1 MTLPVAYLKA
11 SQTAQPTTLEGFAGY
26 PGDAQSR
33 SASVMLSDGTIA
45 LTQWNELNLGFG
57 NVQYYTE
64 TKYFTADGVWISS
77 LPAVREQ
84 VLDSAI
90 SARDSSFGIKEL
102 IALPGGRN
110 FAYTYN
116 YKNILYLHIAGKNV
130 VLNTNSGYKIS
141 VLPDGGFAF
150 VYEYQTDIRALVLD
164 KNGSVVG
171 SEFVVNTNTAG
182 IQSHYDV
189 TALADGRFMV
199 TWATAPDSQFP
210 SFDVH
215 GQIFDSRTSPLLMVS
230 TASSSAMLYGTAYND
245 NITGGTYDDTLFGG
259 AGNDS
264 LSGSLGND
272 VLMGED
278 GVDKLTGGEGHDTLI
293 GGSGGDVLNG
303 SGGSDIASY
312 ESSSSGVYASL
323 NAPNLNT
330 GHAKDDSYISI
341 EGLAGSSYDDTL
353 EGGGNSDALYGRD
366 GNDLLIGGG
375 DTDFLHG
382 GAGADTLDGGAGFD
396 YAVYLL
402 SNAPVVAYLNKEDR
416 DGDAWGDVY
425 SDIQGLIGT
434 AYADTLG
441 GDDDANVLNGYH
453 GDDLLIGFGGADT
466 LEGDEGNDTLEGGA
480 GGDSLSGGAGT
491 DTASYINAPQV
502 NIGGVLSGIVVNL
515 SNTAENTG
523 DAQHDSYS
531 SIEGI
536 VGSRFNDTLTGGYSA
551 GGVLDGSDGNDV
563 IVSTSAADTLIGG
576 SGSDTLRG
584 GNGADTLDGGT
595 GFNVAQYVLQGA
607 VKVDLSTGRGFGGEA
622 EGDVLVNIQ
631 GVSGGSGNDTII
643 GSGEA
648 NDLKGNVG
656 NDSLDGG
663 AGNDTLDGGFGNDV
677 LIGGAGA
684 DTLDGGFGNDFASYV
699 TARERVEV
707 YLDGSATNVGD
718 ALNDR
723 YTSIEGLIGSQFNDI
738 LVGDL
743 GNNNLQGLDG
753 NDSLIGGLG
762 NDSLYG
768 AIGEDTLR
776 GGIGSDLLDG
786 GNGKDELYG
795 DSGDDFLKGGY
806 GNDVL
811 NGGTNNDYLMGEDG
825 DDALHGD
832 EGDDYLFGADGDD
845 LLKGGFGN
853 DVLEGGAGKDAM
865 DGGEG
870 FDFASYGDWI
880 AADNDTGVKAS
891 LLGGGGTGYASGDT
905 YTSIEGLIG
914 SEYRDELIGDN
925 KDNEI
930 QGGYGNDI
938 LTGNGGHDTL
948 YGGDDND
955 LIYGDAGNDVLYGDD
970 GDDTLYGGTGADK
983 LYGGSGN
990 DVLDGGQGSDTL
1002 DGGGGDDT
1010 YYIRNQ
1016 VGIPAPTIIDESGI
1030 DTAIVFGNYT
1040 LSNNSP
1046 LENLTLD
1053 ETAVSPGITLKG
1065 NQGKNVLTGNG
1076 SANILDGGGGG
1087 DTLVGGAGDDI
1098 YIIRSLDD
1106 VVREEAGAAGGTD
1119 TAYILV
1125 DGRPEA
1131 EWRNILKNVE
1141 NIIFLAGEA
1150 TQEGGAGND
1159 TLIGGEGNDTLNG
1172 HGGDDLII
1180 GNGGDDLLSGGTGN
1194 DVLHGGEG
1202 NDTID
1207 GQGGDDVIYGNGGDD
1222 LLSGGTGNDVL
1233 YGGEG
1238 NDTIDGQEGD
1248 DVIYGDGGDDL
1259 LIGGSGNDVLNGG
1272 TGNDQLVGGSGNDIY
1287 YIDDVGDVI
1296 VETTDESGG
1305 IDTAYIL
1312 FDASKGFT
1320 SYDLN
1325 DTVGVEFLIIDP
1337 NSTIGGSVS
1346 GNNLANTIIG
1356 SGFDD
1361 TLDGGGVTNGGQD
1374 SLAGGAGDDTY
1385 IVSSNNVIVDE
1396 TAPGSGGIDTIK
1408 LQGSVITTYTIAAGV
1423 ENLDAR
1429 AMTTNVEIIGNEL
1442 DNHIIGG
1449 TGADTLVGGHG
1460 NDTLI
1465 GGLPRGNGPSEFADT
1480 LDGGD
1485 GNDVYFITHSGDIVI
1500 ESVDPAGG
1508 SNDAAYVC
1516 GFKYHLAD
1524 DVGIELLAAY
1534 DEIGHGSW
1542 LIGNNYANTLRGSS
1556 YDDTLDG
1563 GSSVVAHTL
1572 QGGAGNDIYFIRNVN
1587 DLISGEINADGVNIS
1602 TNDTAYIH
1610 DDVAAALF
1618 ALHSDWG
1625 NDWTRIETYFQ
1636 SFGIEKI
1643 EKWNGSGP
1651 GDPEGPTNIAFSDA
1665 T

>member
-1 MTLPVAYLKA
+1 MSYPSIQESDSASIATASASLVPPFAWGIERTITSQSGSGEYESRVIGLRNGNILVVYRDGSDGTIKGQLLDPYGGRTGSAFTIYSEIPATATLGNFDVVQLGNGQVSLVFEDESVGHLRPTRIMAQSFDPLTGTVLGIPDIIVSSQTDDRLLGQVSAVGDSGILVDAWGPGMTLTSAYLKA
-11 SQTAQPTTLEGFAGY
+11 SQTAQVQTLTGFTEDL
-26 PGDAQSR
+26 PDAQGR
-33 SASVMLSDGTIA
+33 SVTVTLSDGRIA
-45 LTQWNELNLGFG
+45 LVQWGAAYFGGNRANYYTKIKIYDANGVLVSGGGSADPVFGMDVARDAGFG
-57 NVQYYTE
+57 
-64 TKYFTADGVWISS
+64 
-77 LPAVREQ
+77 LR
-84 VLDSAI
+84 
-90 SARDSSFGIKEL
+90 EL
-102 IALPGGRN
+102 IPLAGGKYAYVFN
-110 FAYTYN
+110 HAGKLYVKIGGGNPILLNTDGDYKIKILSNGHIVFAY
-116 YKNILYLHIAGKNV
+116 
-130 VLNTNSGYKIS
+130 
-141 VLPDGGFAF
+141 
-150 VYEYQTDIRALVLD
+150 EYTTDIHAIILD
-164 KNGSVVG
+164 KDGSLIRSDFIV
-171 SEFVVNTNTAG
+171 STNPTG
-182 IQSHYDV
+182 TQSHYDI
-189 TALADGRFMV
+189 AELADGRFMV
-199 TWATAPDSQFP
+199 TWATAPDNQFS
-210 SFDVH
+210 SFDIH
-215 GQIFDSRTSPLLMVS
+215 GQIFDTRTQTGFVM
-230 TASSSAMLYGTAYND
+230 TSSSPD
-245 NITGGTYDDTLFGG
+245 N
-259 AGNDS
+259 
-264 LSGSLGND
+264 
-272 VLMGED
+272 
-278 GVDKLTGGEGHDTLI
+278 DTLI
-293 GGSGGDVLNG
+293 GSAYHDTLLGGDGNDDLSGGDSNDYL
-303 SGGSDIASY
+303 SGGTGDDILDGGNTGSDKLYGNEGNDTLRGGNGADILDGGDGIDIASY
-312 ESSSSGVYASL
+312 ATSREGVYASFTSPHL
-323 NAPNLNT
+323 NS
-330 GHAKDDSYISI
+330 GDAKNDTYTSI
-341 EGLAGSSYDDTL
+341 EGLAGSKFADTL
-353 EGGGNSDALYGRD
+353 EGADKSDALYGGD
-366 GNDLLIGGG
+366 GDDILKGGG
-375 DTDFLHG
+375 DTDYLHG

-396 YAVYLL
+396 YAVYLTSGKGL
-402 SNAPVVAYLNKEDR
+402 AAYLDNSGLNTED
-416 DGDAWGDVY
+416 AQYDVY

-434 AYADTLG
+434 AFADTLG
-441 GDDDANVLNGYH
+441 GDDNANVLNGYRD
-453 GDDLLIGFGGADT
+453 DDLLIGFGGADT
-466 LEGDEGNDTLEGGA
+466 IEGDEGNDTLEGGA
-480 GGDSLSGGAGT
+480 GGDVLSGGSGFNFAHYAGT
-491 DTASYINAPQV
+491 
-502 NIGGVLSGIVVNL
+502 
-515 SNTAENTG
+515 
-523 DAQHDSYS
+523 
-531 SIEGI
+531 
-536 VGSRFNDTLTGGYSA
+536 
-551 GGVLDGSDGNDV
+551 
-563 IVSTSAADTLIGG
+563 
-576 SGSDTLRG
+576 
-584 GNGADTLDGGT
+584 
-595 GFNVAQYVLQGA
+595 A
-607 VKVDLSTGRGFGGEA
+607 VKVDLSTGKGFGGEA

-643 GSGEA
+643 GSGEV
-648 NDLKGNVG
+648 NDLKGNLG

-663 AGNDTLDGGFGNDV
+663 AGNDTLSGGSGNDV
-677 LIGGAGA
+677 LIGGTGA

-707 YLDGSATNVGD
+707 YLDGSVTNVGD

-723 YTSIEGLIGSQFNDI
+723 YISIEGLIGSQFHDV

-776 GGIGSDLLDG
+776 GGLGNDLLDG

-795 DSGDDFLKGGY
+795 ESGDDFLKGGT

-914 SEYRDELIGDN
+914 SEYSDELIGDN
-925 KDNEI
+925 NDNEI
-930 QGGYGNDI
+930 QGGYGNDT

-948 YGGDDND
+948 HGGDDND
-955 LIYGDAGNDVLYGDD
+955 LIYGDAGDDVLYGDD
-970 GDDTLYGGTGADK
+970 SDDTLYGGTGADK

-990 DVLDGGQGSDTL
+990 DVLDGGMESDTL
-1002 DGGGGDDT
+1002 DGGGGNDT

-1016 VGIPAPTIIDESGI
+1016 VGVPAPTIIDESGI

-1040 LSNNSP
+1040 LSDNSP

-1087 DTLVGGAGDDI
+1087 DTLVGGAGDDT

-1119 TAYILV
+1119 TAYVMV
-1125 DGRPEA
+1125 DGRSE
-1131 EWRNILKNVE
+1131 EDWRNILKNVE
-1141 NIIFLAGEA
+1141 NVIILTGET
-1150 TQEGGAGND
+1150 TQTGGDGDD
-1159 TLIGGEGNDTLNG
+1159 TLIGGEGSDTLD
-1172 HGGDDLII
+1172 GGKGNDLII
-1180 GNGGDDLLSGGTGN
+1180 GN
-1194 DVLHGGEG
+1194 
-1202 NDTID
+1202 
-1207 GQGGDDVIYGNGGDD
+1207 
-1222 LLSGGTGNDVL
+1222 
-1233 YGGEG
+1233 
-1238 NDTIDGQEGD
+1238 
-1248 DVIYGDGGDDL
+1248 GGDDL

-1272 TGNDQLVGGSGNDIY
+1272 AGNDQLVGGSGNDIY

-1361 TLDGGGVTNGGQD
+1361 TLDGGGATNGGQD
-1374 SLAGGAGDDTY
+1374 SLAGGAG
-1385 IVSSNNVIVDE
+1385 
-1396 TAPGSGGIDTIK
+1396 
-1408 LQGSVITTYTIAAGV
+1408 
-1423 ENLDAR
+1423 
-1429 AMTTNVEIIGNEL
+1429 
-1442 DNHIIGG
+1442 
-1449 TGADTLVGGHG
+1449 
-1460 NDTLI
+1460 
-1465 GGLPRGNGPSEFADT
+1465 
-1480 LDGGD
+1480 
-1485 GNDVYFITHSGDIVI
+1485 NDVYFITHSGDIII
-1500 ESVDPAGG
+1500 ESVDTAGG
-1508 SNDAAYVC
+1508 SNDVAYVS
-1516 GFKYHLAD
+1516 GLKYHLAD
-1524 DVGIELLAAY
+1524 DVGIELLAASG
-1534 DEIGHGSW
+1534 EASQGSW
-1542 LIGNNYANTLRGSS
+1542 LIGNNYANTLRGSHL
-1556 YDDTLDG
+1556 DDTLDG
-1563 GSSVVAHTL
+1563 GSSAVAHTL
-1572 QGGAGNDIYFIRNVN
+1572 QGGFGNDVYFVRNVN